1 MGKGANGEVRR
12 DELKGV
18 FFLLTA
24 SMIWSFAV
32 VMMKTGTENL
42 GPWAFSGI
50 RSVLGCIS
58 MIPLVLFFDS
68 RKSAEVK
75 AAEHHPGL
83 LIKGTFFAG
92 LVVTSYMI
100 PAQTGLAFTT
110 VGKSGFIT
118 ALYIIIVPFLGIFLK
133 HKVPAKIWLC
143 VIASIVGFYLMC
155 MTEGISEI
163 NKGDLLILV
172 GSLFCAVH
180 IYIVD
185 GLVKKIDP
193 LKFSCMQFFFAGL
206 FCMIGAFI
214 FEKPSFTQITEAIVP
229 LLYTG
234 ICSCGLGYMFQTL
247 GQKYVE
253 PAKASLLLSSETI
266 FTMMWGMIVFHEV
279 MKGVEYLGCLLIF
292 LAILFSQIDVKKK
305 GSDVSES

>member
-1 MGKGANGEVRR
+1 
-12 DELKGV
+12 
-18 FFLLTA
+18 
-24 SMIWSFAV
+24 
-32 VMMKTGTENL
+32 
-42 GPWAFSGI
+42 
-50 RSVLGCIS
+50 
-58 MIPLVLFFDS
+58 
-68 RKSAEVK
+68 
-75 AAEHHPGL
+75 
-83 LIKGTFFAG
+83 
-92 LVVTSYMI
+92 
-100 PAQTGLAFTT
+100 
-110 VGKSGFIT
+110 
-118 ALYIIIVPFLGIFLK
+118 
-133 HKVPAKIWLC
+133 
-143 VIASIVGFYLMC
+143 MC

-185 GLVKKIDP
+185 ELVKKIDP
-193 LKFSCMQFFFAGL
+193 LKFTCMQFFFAGI
-206 FCMIGAFI
+206 FCMVGAFI
-214 FEKPSFTQITEAIVP
+214 FEKPSITQITEAIVP

-292 LAILFSQIDVKKK
+292 LAILFSQIDFKKK
-305 GSDVSES
+305 GSEISES